1 MAGATVPTSTEAEH
15 VDNSQ
20 RTRPI
25 FYANDSARDMVLHS
39 PLWEFWYSADG
50 ALEVVSNA
58 CEICCG
64 YEAKHFYRNSRFME
78 AILIEEHL
86 PLWHGLWRKMDEG
99 ENYAC
104 AEFQI
109 RLPDSKKRWMKF
121 EASRASDAD
130 GCDCGIRAFCH
141 DITAHRSVVQQ
152 LTHFTWHDSL
162 TKLPN
167 RSKCIEKIKKVIT
180 RAKAANDWN
189 FSVIYIDIDRFK
201 NINDSLG
208 HAAGDAI
215 LCKLADRLRAS
226 TYGFETVFRI
236 GGDEFVLMYEDTTD
250 HQSVH
255 RSIDTLIQRI
265 KRPILWNGK
274 QIHMSASFGVMHADS
289 EVDTAE
295 RYLQNAH
302 VALNHGRS
310 NGTDGVAVYD
320 SQIFSNALKLISME
334 LDLHNALINKEFF
347 LVYQPVVDTV
357 TRAMTGFEAL
367 VRWKN
372 SQGNIISPTK
382 FIPLAEETGLILQLG
397 EWVLHEACS
406 TLAGWRKSNPLF
418 KDLKVNVNLSA
429 RQLSDL
435 ELTDT
440 VSSILEKTNLPP
452 DCLRLEVTE
461 TMLMENPDYADI
473 TLRRLRALGVGLCID
488 DFGTGYSSLMYLQ
501 QFPISNLK
509 IDRSFVADMEKNPA
523 NYEIV
528 KAVIALAHAL
538 GLTVVAEG
546 VEEEEQ
552 RIMLLEA
559 GCDFSQGYL
568 FSRPIPPQELPSLL
582 SSMQAPQKCLP
593 QAG

>member
-1 MAGATVPTSTEAEH
+1 MAGATVPTNTAVKDGQHS
-15 VDNSQ
+15 
-20 RTRPI
+20 RPI
-25 FYANDSARDMVLHS
+25 FSANASARDMVLHS

-50 ALEVVSNA
+50 TLEVVSNV
-58 CEICCG
+58 CELCCG

-86 PLWHGLWRKMDEG
+86 PLWHGLWRKLNEG
-99 ENYAC
+99 EVYAS

-121 EASRASDAD
+121 EASRAMDCH
-130 GCDCGIRAFCH
+130 GCYCGIRAFCH
-141 DITAHRSVVQQ
+141 DITSHRNVVQQ

-167 RSKCIEKIKKVIT
+167 RSKCIEKIKNVIHC
-180 RAKAANDWN
+180 AQKAGRWN
-189 FSVIYIDIDRFK
+189 FSVVFIDIDRFK

-208 HAAGDAI
+208 HAAGDTI
-215 LCKLADRLRAS
+215 LCKLADRLRS
-226 TYGFETVFRI
+226 SIYGFETVFRV
-236 GGDEFVLMYEDTTD
+236 GGDEFVLIYEDTSN

-255 RSIDTLIQRI
+255 RSIDTLIQHI

-274 QIHMSASFGVMHADS
+274 QIHMSASFGVMHGDP
-289 EVDTAE
+289 EVDTAD

-320 SQIFSNALKLISME
+320 SQIFSKALKLISME
-334 LDLHNALINKEFF
+334 LDLHNALINNEFF
-347 LVYQPVVDTV
+347 LVYQPVVDTK
-357 TRAMTGFEAL
+357 TRSITGFEAL
-367 VRWKN
+367 IRWKN

-397 EWVLHEACS
+397 EWVLFEACS
-406 TLAGWRKSNPLF
+406 TLAEWRKSNSLF
-418 KDLKVNVNLSA
+418 NGLKVNVNLSA

-440 VSSILEKTNLPP
+440 VSRILEETNLPP
-452 DCLRLEVTE
+452 ECLRLEVTE

-473 TLRRLRALGVGLCID
+473 TLRRLKALGVGICID

-501 QFPISNLK
+501 QFPIGNLK

-528 KAVIALAHAL
+528 KAVVALAHAL

-552 RIMLLEA
+552 HIMLLEA

-568 FSRPIPPQELPSLL
+568 FSRPVSPQILPDLVSTMQHSQNPL
-582 SSMQAPQKCLP
+582 S

>member
-1 MAGATVPTSTEAEH
+1 MAGATVPTSAEAE
-15 VDNSQ
+15 NSCATQ
-20 RTRPI
+20 SI
-25 FYANDSARDMVLHS
+25 FSANDSARDMILNS

-58 CEICCG
+58 CETCCG
-64 YEAKHFYRNSRFME
+64 YEAKHFYRNPRFME

-86 PLWHGLWRKMDEG
+86 PLWHGLWRKINDG
-99 ENYAC
+99 ENYAS

-121 EASRASDAD
+121 EASRALDAN
-130 GCDCGIRAFCH
+130 GCYCGIRAFCH
-141 DITAHRSVVQQ
+141 DITSHRSVVQQ
-152 LTHFTWHDSL
+152 LMHFTWHDSL

-167 RSKCIEKIKKVIT
+167 RCKCIKKIQKTIN
-180 RAKAANDWN
+180 RAQATGCWN
-189 FSVIYIDIDRFK
+189 FSIIYIDIDRFK

-208 HAAGDAI
+208 HEAGDTI
-215 LCKLADRLRAS
+215 LCKLADRLRDS

-236 GGDEFVLMYEDTTD
+236 GGDEFVLIYEDTSD

-255 RSIDTLIQRI
+255 RSIDRLTKRI

-274 QIHMSASFGVMHADS
+274 QIHMSASFGIMHADM
-289 EVDTAE
+289 EVESAE

-310 NGTDGVAVYD
+310 NCTSGVAVYD
-320 SQIFSNALKLISME
+320 SKIFSNALKLISME
-334 LDLHNALINKEFF
+334 LDLHNALLNDEFF
-347 LVYQPVVDTV
+347 LVYQPVVDTM
-357 TRAMTGFEAL
+357 TRAVTGFEAL

-372 SQGNIISPTK
+372 SQGKIISPSK
-382 FIPLAEETGLILQLG
+382 FIPLAEETGLILELG
-397 EWVLHEACS
+397 EWVLLEACS
-406 TLAGWRKSNPLF
+406 TLAAWRKNNSQFRN
-418 KDLKVNVNLSA
+418 LKVNVNLSA

-435 ELTDT
+435 SLTDT
-440 VSSILEKTNLPP
+440 VAQILEKTGLPP
-452 DCLRLEVTE
+452 RYLRLEVTE
-461 TMLMENPDYADI
+461 TMLMENPDYADT
-473 TLRRLRALGVGLCID
+473 TLKRLHDLGVGLCID

-509 IDRSFVADMEKNPA
+509 IDRSFVTDMEKNPA

-528 KAVIALAHAL
+528 KAVVALAHAL
-538 GLTVVAEG
+538 ELTVVAEG

-552 RIMLLEA
+552 RIMLMEA

-568 FSRPIPPQELPSLL
+568 FSRPIPPEELPAMVDK
-582 SSMQAPQKCLP
+582 MQMPQKSLP

>member
-1 MAGATVPTSTEAEH
+1 MAGATVPTSTEPEKTE
-15 VDNSQ
+15 
-20 RTRPI
+20 RTRQTKSI
-25 FYANDSARDMVLHS
+25 FSANDSARDMVLYS

-50 ALEVVSNA
+50 TLEVVSNA
-58 CEICCG
+58 CETCCG

-86 PLWHGLWRKMDEG
+86 PLWYGLWRKLDEG
-99 ENYAC
+99 ENYAT

-121 EASRASDAD
+121 EASRALDSD
-130 GCDCGIRAFCH
+130 GCYCGIRAFCH
-141 DITAHRSVVQQ
+141 DITSHRSVVQQ
-152 LTHFTWHDSL
+152 LMHFTWHDSL

-167 RSKCIEKIKKVIT
+167 RSKCIEKIKKAIS
-180 RAKAANDWN
+180 RAQATGHWN
-189 FSVIYIDIDRFK
+189 FSIVYIDIDRFK

-208 HAAGDAI
+208 HEAGDAI
-215 LCKLADRLRAS
+215 LCKLADRLRDA

-236 GGDEFVLMYEDTTD
+236 GGDEFVLIYEDTSD

-255 RSIDTLIQRI
+255 RSIEALIQGI
-265 KRPILWNGK
+265 KRPIAWNNK
-274 QIHMSASFGVMHADS
+274 QIHMSASFGIMHGEM
-289 EVDTAE
+289 EVDTPE

-310 NGTDGVAVYD
+310 NGTDGVTVYD
-320 SQIFSNALKLISME
+320 AQIFSNALKLISME
-334 LDLHNALINKEFF
+334 LDLHNALINQEFF
-347 LVYQPVVDTV
+347 LVYQPVVDTI
-357 TRAMTGFEAL
+357 TRAVTGFEAL
-367 VRWKN
+367 IRWKN
-372 SQGNIISPTK
+372 SQGKIISPTK

-397 EWVLHEACS
+397 EWVLLEACS
-406 TLAGWRKSNPLF
+406 TLAEWRRTNPLF
-418 KDLKVNVNLSA
+418 KNLKVNVNLSA

-435 ELTDT
+435 ELTDI
-440 VSSILEKTNLPP
+440 VSRILTKTNLPP
-452 DCLRLEVTE
+452 ECLRLEVTE

-509 IDRSFVADMEKNPA
+509 IDRSFVNDMEKNPA

-528 KAVIALAHAL
+528 KAVVALAHAL

-568 FSRPIPPQELPSLL
+568 FSRPIPPQEIPNIVSI
-582 SSMQAPQKCLP
+582 MQAPQKCLP